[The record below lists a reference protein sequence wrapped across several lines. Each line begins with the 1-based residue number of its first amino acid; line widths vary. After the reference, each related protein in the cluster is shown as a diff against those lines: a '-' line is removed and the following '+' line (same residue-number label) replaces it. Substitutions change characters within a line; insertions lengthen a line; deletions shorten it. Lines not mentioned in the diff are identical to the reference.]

1 MKLWHILSIFW
12 IFSII
17 TSVWYHDLW
26 FFISGMVICLNAGV
40 FYCWG
45 FVDGF
50 DRNNQKL
57 RRIIDREIAAN
68 EKILELLKPETK
80 YE

>member
-1 MKLWHILSIFW
+1 MKLWYILLIFW

-17 TSVWYHDLW
+17 ISLWFRDFW
-26 FFISGMVICLNAGV
+26 FFISGMVVCLNIGV

-50 DRNNQKL
+50 DRKDQKL

-68 EKILELLKPETK
+68 EKILELLLPKEK
-80 YE
+80 I